1 MRGSSAARAGPIRGL
16 SGPALSSRRPVRTAL
31 APIHDALRQVLA
43 AASERSLLHRDFHSL
58 SKVLS
63 PGICGCE
70 GEIRLPDSGCWGTV
84 ILSRAIVVRDGSE
97 SQGGR
102 AGDMSPGPAARV
114 EGTPAVR
121 SKALVLLRKLGQ
133 SPSGGKWFRKASGCA
148 PRHGLDFG
156 PPPGAFSVFPHPAP
170 PHDPYTIRSIGA
182 LRALC

>member
-1 MRGSSAARAGPIRGL
+1 MRRSPAARAAPIRGL
-16 SGPALSSRRPVRTAL
+16 FGCPPVSRRPVPTAL

-43 AASERSLLHRDFHSL
+43 AASERQLLHRDFHSL
-58 SKVLS
+58 SKDLS
-63 PGICGCE
+63 PRICGCR
-70 GEIRLPDSGCWGTV
+70 GAFLLPNSRCWGTV
-84 ILSRAIVVRDGSE
+84 ILSRAIVIRDGSE

-102 AGDMSPGPAARV
+102 AGDMSPGPAVRV

-170 PHDPYTIRSIGA
+170 PCDPYTIRSIGA
-182 LRALC
+182 PRALC